1 MYRFL
6 NNINL
11 SKVTRVKL
19 KDLKPRREV
28 KWTSKQLAMKS
39 EIIRSYNP
47 RKGIIT
53 ISKDNEVLDG
63 NHRYYI
69 LIEHYGGEHKVIVK
83 QKRFG
88 RKFYVVRAWIRFI
101 LLSPILIPIIIYK
114 AIWED

>member
-11 SKVTRVKL
+11 TKVVRVKL
-19 KDLKPRREV
+19 KDLKPRKEV
-28 KWTSKQLAMKS
+28 KWTSKQVAMKP
-39 EIIRSYNP
+39 EIISSYNV
-47 RKGIIT
+47 RKGVIT

-69 LIEHYGGEHKVIVK
+69 LIEHYGGEHEVIVK
-83 QKRFG
+83 KKRFG
-88 RKFYVVRAWIRFI
+88 RTFYAIRAWIIFI

-114 AIWED
+114 TICEK